1 MGSTING
8 PTYPNKKGSKM
19 TSKKMSEMIQDTL
32 ELIDSILNRPAT
44 RSQVISVIKHIESLE
59 SKPESKAA
67 VATETKIVKTKLKKQ
82 RSYISWRDHTFEG
95 WFTNVLDGNTHLIT
109 YTEMTNLVPEWRK
122 LNRSSMRN
130 RFRVEGERRGYKSV
144 TVKFDNEE
152 KMILVQALM

>member
-1 MGSTING
+1 
-8 PTYPNKKGSKM
+8 M

-122 LNRSSMRN
+122 INRSSMRN

>member
-1 MGSTING
+1 MGSTIKG

-44 RSQVISVIKHIESLE
+44 RSQVLSVIKHIESLE

-122 LNRSSMRN
+122 INRSSMRN